1 MRRAGFTLLEAAVS
15 LALIGIVAIGAL
27 EAFAAEAR
35 AARQSLLA
43 TPAVAVAAERMARL
57 ELLAASTLNA
67 LPDSL
72 RAGRFEDGA
81 QSYEWRA
88 AVERVPNEPDLYALN
103 VEVRWDAGSYALTTH
118 AYRPLPVRVR

>member
-35 AARQSLLA
+35 VARQSRLA
-43 TPAVAVAAERMARL
+43 TPAVAVATERMARL
-57 ELLAASTLNA
+57 ELLEASTLNA

-72 RAGRFEDGA
+72 RAGRLEDGA

-103 VEVRWDAGSYALTTH
+103 VEVRWDAGSYVLTTH
-118 AYRPLPVRVR
+118 AYRPLPVRAR